1 MRNMVLSFVVV
12 SAMLAAGIGGT
23 FAGFVDTE
31 ESLGNSYQAGI
42 IDLLVNGKNDPNVPA
57 RITVDCGVPCNSIDR
72 WIGLYN
78 WGQCTGGFVF
88 MHFKNVVSEEDGKK
102 SHLGAEYVYD
112 GLTPGTGWPGIPAGY
127 RVAVGNEPKGP
138 GVWSSEPERI
148 AEVGGGR
155 VWQID
160 ILPLGQGGP
169 WESCLMGED
178 YASGIAE
185 HLVVTVTVPLK
196 GLTGDVL
203 GNPDANGDGVL
214 HAAERAAW
222 QTAGNRWKIIAN
234 LNGHL
239 NDIQCKKTL
248 LGRLLMQEKTF
259 VRVSVHLQQIECP
272 NWPDK
277 QTKWW
282 PTNALQG
289 DKATWDMLFE
299 LTTDVP

>member
-1 MRNMVLSFVVV
+1 MKNIFLSVVVV
-12 SAMLAAGIGGT
+12 STLLAAGIGGT

-31 ESLGNSYQAGI
+31 ESLDNYYQAGI
-42 IDLLVNGKNDPNVPA
+42 LDLLVNGKNDPNVPSK
-57 RITVDCGVPCNSIDR
+57 ITVDCGVPCNSIDR
-72 WIGLYN
+72 WIDLFN

-88 MHFKNVVSEEDGKK
+88 MHFKDVVSEEYGKK
-102 SHLGAEYVYD
+102 LHNTVGYVYD
-112 GLTPGTGWPGIPAGY
+112 GVATVGGDIPDGYRPGIGD
-127 RVAVGNEPKGP
+127 EPKGP
-138 GVWSSEPERI
+138 GVWSSEPEKI

-169 WESCLMGED
+169 WETCLMGED
-178 YASGIAE
+178 YASGIAD
-185 HLVVTVTVPLK
+185 HLGVTVTVPLK